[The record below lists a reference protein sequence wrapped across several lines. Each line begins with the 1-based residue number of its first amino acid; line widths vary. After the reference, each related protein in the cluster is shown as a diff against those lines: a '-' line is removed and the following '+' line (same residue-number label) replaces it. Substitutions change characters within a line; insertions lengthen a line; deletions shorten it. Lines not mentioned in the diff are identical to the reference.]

1 MAPQIWRMA
10 VKVKNDT
17 NPIGASLKEPAS
29 KVDPVHLIFFKYFT
43 SVLNSLFIAVT
54 NATLLPTPS
63 S

>member
-1 MAPQIWRMA
+1 MA

-63 S
+63 R